1 MTKRKQQ
8 TSSTAPSSAG
18 LPPGKAVF
26 PKRAKVEEVAQP
38 SSPESPKAVPGH
50 IAAGDIDDI
59 FKQVR
64 AKKQST
70 AKPDKVPI
78 QLWVASCHQRAKL
91 NSHSVCRRSRLPLS
105 LQHFREA
112 KMISLALVSPS
123 SAGVLLTML
132 DYLQLSRVS
141 DWASQGQPC
150 LSCCR
155 FDAEGL
161 PVYTADELNV
171 GVGGDTDQCPFD
183 CTCCF

>member
-91 NSHSVCRRSRLPLS
+91 NSHSVCRRSSLPLS

-112 KMISLALVSPS
+112 KMTSLALVSPS
-123 SAGVLLTML
+123 SAGVLWIMPCVVL
-132 DYLQLSRVS
+132 
-141 DWASQGQPC
+141 PC
-150 LSCCR
+150 LITDICQECLT
-155 FDAEGL
+155 GTTL
-161 PVYTADELNV
+161 PFML
-171 GVGGDTDQCPFD
+171 
-183 CTCCF
+183 

>member
-1 MTKRKQQ
+1 M
-8 TSSTAPSSAG
+8 
-18 LPPGKAVF
+18 F

-91 NSHSVCRRSRLPLS
+91 NSHSVCRRSSLPLS

-141 DWASQGQPC
+141 DGHHDNGTRAT
-150 LSCCR
+150 
-155 FDAEGL
+155 L
-161 PVYTADELNV
+161 PFML
-171 GVGGDTDQCPFD
+171 
-183 CTCCF
+183 